1 MKFDKVIMNPPYK
14 EGNLIWRISKKKS
27 NIIVSLMPLTR
38 YKGGKIYEY
47 IQDFTFIENNF
58 DAYVAKNNCIT
69 ISQKNRNNNQKY
81 LDLLFHTFDE
91 NLYKVYEYNFNH
103 FKGLKIIR
111 NDGVS
116 YKDLDIE
123 KDFIESSRSSE
134 SQNITNS
141 GYSKKGCGYKYNVDR
156 KGYEEKWIY
165 GVALIHFDSPKQK
178 NNFSRWWYYGN
189 KGEKLSS
196 LLLMGM
202 NLRGIGYYHSYAI
215 PQIDWDN
222 ISEHPFWK
230 EGKYDEAVLDAMGLR
245 WEDDSKIKI
254 VKKD

>member
-91 NLYKVYEYNFNH
+91 N
-103 FKGLKIIR
+103 
-111 NDGVS
+111 
-116 YKDLDIE
+116 
-123 KDFIESSRSSE
+123 
-134 SQNITNS
+134 
-141 GYSKKGCGYKYNVDR
+141 
-156 KGYEEKWIY
+156 
-165 GVALIHFDSPKQK
+165 
-178 NNFSRWWYYGN
+178 
-189 KGEKLSS
+189 
-196 LLLMGM
+196 
-202 NLRGIGYYHSYAI
+202 
-215 PQIDWDN
+215 
-222 ISEHPFWK
+222 
-230 EGKYDEAVLDAMGLR
+230 
-245 WEDDSKIKI
+245 SKIEFFTTFLRKI
-254 VKKD
+254 YIFTKKFFSVS